1 MLYLPKGL
9 PAADILTSEGYDVAV
24 CNRHPAHA
32 LADGTARIL
41 LLNLMPEKAV
51 TELDIARVLARTG
64 RDLTLIH
71 MKISGQS
78 YKNTPQCHMDA
89 FYTDFEALQ
98 AERFDGLII
107 TGAPV
112 EHLPFEQVR
121 YWPQLCTIFDWAD
134 THVTSTLFICW
145 AAQAGLYHH
154 YGVHKQPLPE
164 KMFGIFSQD
173 VLVFDH
179 PLMNGLF
186 PSFPMPNSRH
196 TEVNAADIIRA
207 GLLLLAQSA
216 ESGTG
221 VAATADGRRVFV
233 VGHLE
238 YAAET
243 LHREYLRDKAK
254 GLPIRPP
261 RHYYNETGN
270 PHSGVTCVWQPA
282 ARTFY
287 ANWVSLL

>member
-1 MLYLPKGL
+1 
-9 PAADILTSEGYDVAV
+9 
-24 CNRHPAHA
+24 
-32 LADGTARIL
+32 
-41 LLNLMPEKAV
+41 
-51 TELDIARVLARTG
+51 
-64 RDLTLIH
+64 
-71 MKISGQS
+71 
-78 YKNTPQCHMDA
+78 
-89 FYTDFEALQ
+89 
-98 AERFDGLII
+98 
-107 TGAPV
+107 
-112 EHLPFEQVR
+112 
-121 YWPQLCTIFDWAD
+121 
-134 THVTSTLFICW
+134 
-145 AAQAGLYHH
+145 
-154 YGVHKQPLPE
+154 
-164 KMFGIFSQD
+164 
-173 VLVFDH
+173 
-179 PLMNGLF
+179 
-186 PSFPMPNSRH
+186 MPNSRH

-282 ARTFY
+282 AQTFY